1 MRERERFEKG
11 VLGCLYSTRFPHM
24 CADLVVVAV
33 LGIIHLHGWRMEYVQ
48 RGNKDFGETS

>member
-24 CADLVVVAV
+24 FADLVVVAV